1 MSVLEQDDQ
10 SIRSEGIKPIWNASL
25 STMWAKKNSSDLIDF
40 FTAAHRMGFAHVE
53 LNHSIDSSMLHG
65 IDLHKIPI
73 RSIHEPCPAD
83 ISTDMLKSQ
92 DWLISSD
99 DETRRRK
106 GVQSILRSIDLAH
119 QLQVPDVVVHAG
131 NVQADIGLERTLRTL
146 FNEGQRNSQE
156 YRAILAQFHL
166 DRKERAG
173 ARMEA
178 TCRSMIELLEYAL
191 PLGIRLGLEN
201 RYHYLDIPTP
211 DEMDRLLALSGP
223 DQLGFVYDV
232 GHAEVLARLDFF
244 PHAEWLERFS
254 NRMIGVH
261 FHDVI
266 GVTDHHTP
274 GTGEVDFSQ
283 VAPHLSNGSFRTF
296 EIRGNHSPAQVQ
308 DSLEHLSRHHCITR
322 QK

>member
-1 MSVLEQDDQ
+1 MSVFDQDDK
-10 SIRSEGIKPIWNASL
+10 SIRSEEQKPKWNASL
-25 STMWAKKNSSDLIDF
+25 STMWAKNNSPDLIDF

-53 LNHSIDSSMLHG
+53 LNHSIDSTMLHG
-65 IDLHKIPI
+65 IDLEKVSI

-83 ISTDMLKSQ
+83 ISTDMLKTQ

-106 GVQSILRSIDLAH
+106 GVQSIMRSIDLAH

-131 NVQADIGLERTLRTL
+131 NVEVDIGMERTLRTL
-146 FNEGQRNSQE
+146 FTEGQRGSHE
-156 YRAILAQFHL
+156 YKAMLEQFHL
-166 DRKERAG
+166 YRIERAG

-178 TCRSMIELLEYAL
+178 TCRSMLELLEYAL

-223 DQLGFVYDV
+223 DRLGFVYDV
-232 GHAEVLARLDFF
+232 GHAEVLARLGFF
-244 PHAEWLERFS
+244 PHEEWLERFS

-266 GVTDHHTP
+266 GITDHHTP

-296 EIRGNHSPAQVQ
+296 EIRGNHSPVQVL
-308 DSLEHLSRHHCITR
+308 DSLEYLAGHHCITR
-322 QK
+322 Q